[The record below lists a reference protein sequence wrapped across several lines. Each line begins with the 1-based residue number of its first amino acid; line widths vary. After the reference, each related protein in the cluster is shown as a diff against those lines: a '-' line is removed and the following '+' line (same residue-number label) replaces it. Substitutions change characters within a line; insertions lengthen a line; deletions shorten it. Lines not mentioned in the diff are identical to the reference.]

1 LVVIL
6 GAGALLV
13 AGLGVRTVLG
23 TRGHPTPASAA
34 AQIQDAA
41 GSVAAHVLQPAR
53 PMPPPASFP
62 VPVQSLG
69 LPAGLVAGTCIEFNP
84 AGADQHHTVFLD
96 PGHGGPDPGSVGNG
110 VQEKNLTLAVALRL
124 KDALRGDGFHVVLS
138 RVSDTSVAKLADSQ
152 VVNGV
157 ITNSGAHLDTIA
169 RIACANSAAADALVS
184 IHFNGYHDPSASGSE
199 TFYDNARGFSAANLR
214 LATLL
219 QSSLQASFG
228 KAGWQVFNRGVLS
241 DSDTGASGLTAAADA
256 YGRLME
262 IGPPK
267 PGWNDNPSQMPGAI
281 TEPFFV
287 TNPVEAQVVDSA
299 AGQRAIAAGLEQG
312 VLAFLTSPAAGP
324 VPTPGS

>member
-1 LVVIL
+1 MIL
-6 GAGALLV
+6 GVGALLV
-13 AGLGVRTVLG
+13 TGLGFQALLG

-41 GSVAAHVLQPAR
+41 GSVAARVLQPGR
-53 PMPPPASFP
+53 PTPPPASFP
-62 VPVQSLG
+62 VAVQSLG

-124 KDALRGDGFHVVLS
+124 KDALRTDGFHVVLS
-138 RVSDTSVAKLADSQ
+138 RVSDTSVAKLAESQ

-157 ITNSGAHLDTIA
+157 ITYSGAHLDAMA
-169 RIACANSAAADALVS
+169 RIDCANSVAADALVS
-184 IHFNGYHDPSASGSE
+184 IHFNGYSDPSASGSE
-199 TFYDNARGFSAANLR
+199 TFYDNARSFSAANLR

-241 DSDTGASGLTAAADA
+241 DADTGASGLTAAADA
-256 YGRLME
+256 YGRLIE

-267 PGWNDNPSQMPGAI
+267 AGWNDHPSQMAGAI
-281 TEPFFV
+281 TEPFFL
-287 TNPVEAQVVDSA
+287 TNPVEAQVVRSDR
-299 AGQRAIAAGLEQG
+299 GQAAIAAGLEQG
-312 VLAFLTSPAAGP
+312 LLAFFAPPAAGP
-324 VPTPGS
+324 TPSPGS